1 MSNTIDS
8 RVVEMRFDNKNFES
22 NVAQSM
28 STLDKLKAKLNLSG
42 ASKGLENLDKAV
54 KNTNMSGLA
63 SGIETVNAK
72 FSAMQVIGMTALS
85 RITNAAITAGK
96 NMTSALTI
104 NPVKEGFNEYETQIN
119 AVQTI
124 LANTQKEGTNVKM
137 VNAALDEL
145 NTYAD
150 KTIYNFTEMTRNIG
164 TFTAAGVKLNT
175 SVKSIQGIANL
186 AAMSGSTSQQ
196 ASTAMYQLS
205 QALAAG
211 KVSLMDW
218 NSVVNAGMGG
228 QVFQDA
234 LIRTSENL
242 KTGAKEAIN
251 TYGTFRESL
260 TKSGWLTTEVLT
272 ETLNQFAGAYSK
284 ADLMSHGYS
293 EKQAEDI
300 TKMAKTA
307 MNAATKVKTFTQL
320 IGTLKERLGSGWT
333 ETWRLLIG
341 DFEEAKSLWT
351 GVSDVLGTFIDNMS
365 NARNAV
371 IKSAMGKGLG
381 AMGKELT
388 KAFSGINEAVKTVD
402 KVSSSLT
409 NLGKVSTQVING
421 DFGNGETRFKK
432 LTKAGINYYTVQN
445 AVNKA
450 LGNSKRYT
458 KEQITEQDKLTST
471 KSKTTETTKKEVEAN
486 TKLTDEQKKQIIAY
500 AQMSDAQLKAA
511 GVTKEQQQALTD
523 LKTTSEQMGIP
534 IKELVMNIDQING
547 RWIMIKGFANI
558 GNGLIKVFKSIGDA
572 WKETMKP
579 ITGNDI
585 FNVIVGFQKFTRQ
598 LIMTDQTA
606 YKLKRTFKGVFA
618 MLDMVTT
625 VTGGGLK
632 LAFKV
637 LGMVLKAFD
646 TDLLTV
652 TANIGDAIVAIR
664 DFLFSNNLITN
675 GFKLITSGVKMAV
688 NAIKSF
694 INMIKGI
701 PQVQNFANFFKS
713 LDWNKIG
720 QDVISGLK
728 NGLEGG
734 MSQIPHILTQI
745 GQSMIDAIESVL
757 GIASPSKVMYDIGV
771 WAITGLINGLLS
783 MIKGIV
789 DTISNIGNIISD
801 TFSKIFD
808 KPDFDFSKLET
819 FGKNIMNMF
828 TNMFSGLNFGKI
840 LSLGAMS
847 GVWYLAKRALDV
859 ADSIT
864 APFEGV
870 GSVLESAA
878 EVIEKSNK
886 NIQRI
891 LKNTSK
897 VIKSF
902 SKVLNAKAWQ
912 MKAEAMKNMALSIA
926 ILAGAV
932 YLLAKLDT
940 SSLQKGVAAIGS
952 IAIILGVLAFAMN
965 QLDGLSFSKN
975 ENGFNVKGLKTSLLS
990 IGTAILLIATAV
1002 KIMGKL
1008 KPEEAERGFK
1018 GLVGIIAAIGAVIA
1032 AYGKL
1037 VKGKSAKNID
1047 KAGKMIKRLATSML
1061 IIAVAAKIIG
1071 TLSPEEMTK
1080 GAAFMI
1086 AFGLFVAAMTKV
1098 TTVDEKIADKLG
1110 GMMIRMAIAMGLM
1123 VGVVKLVSGLSTS
1136 DMVKGAAFAGAFV
1149 LFVYG
1154 LKKAALIDNGSS
1166 IAKLSLLLFNVTN
1179 SMLMMVGVVK
1189 LIGLLSESDMLKGVA
1204 FAGAFLLFIKA
1215 LTEIVKMDSG
1225 QQIAKVSGIILSVS
1239 VSMLMMV
1246 GVVKLVSM
1254 LTPGEITKG
1263 IIAIGLF
1270 ALMIKAMV
1278 NIAKTA
1284 GNNTKLAG
1292 TLLGMATAIGIMA
1305 GVCVL
1310 LSMIDIVS
1318 LAKGILA
1325 VGLLSSMVSLMIYS
1339 TKGSDKAVKNIVAIS
1354 AAIAA
1359 MVGAVII
1366 LTMIDDPKKM
1376 ATAVTCLSS
1385 LMVAFGIMS
1394 KLSSNAKTSIKSMA
1408 SVLAVVSLLAAVCA
1422 ALGMLPVDMTLET
1435 ASGLSTLILAIS
1447 GAVAILGTVKKV
1459 SKSAIAGVAGVA
1471 LVVGVLA
1478 LVLGV
1483 LNKYDFNVGIETATA
1498 MSELILALSTS
1509 CAILGSISGLN
1520 GSTATNAGK
1529 LLLVVTGVAALLT
1542 GLAGLV
1548 GLIPGAKKFLD
1559 GGIEVLQKIGYGLG
1573 SFLGNIVGG
1582 FNEGATAGLPE
1593 VGQNLSAFMQAF
1605 GQIDGKSLSGIK
1617 SFSDAMLEISAAN
1630 ILDGISK
1637 FINFGKSPIET
1648 FVDNIKTLA
1657 NGLAD
1662 IATSLNDNG
1671 PIDLSNLE
1679 SIANVGN
1686 TFAKLQST
1694 VEPVGGLLQAIT
1706 GRGDLGDFGN
1716 QISSYCKN
1724 IAKAASSIFDIKPEN
1739 VDNLEA
1745 IASVGKAF
1753 SALQA
1758 TVQPILGLKQAFTG
1772 TKDLGDFG
1780 LQVALY
1786 CDSIKMGISAVKD
1799 IQPEGI
1805 DNLESIAN
1813 VGNAFSNLQKTVQ
1826 PILGLKQAFT
1836 GTKDLGDFGLQ
1847 VSLYCNSLKAAISA
1861 VKGIQPEGIEN
1872 LESLASVGQIFS
1884 QLQSTV
1890 EPAGLLQTLLGEKDL
1905 STFGTQVSWFINQI
1919 QMAISSIPEDF
1930 DVNVD
1935 AIQKIVTVGNMLAEL
1950 QKALPEDTF
1959 FDSKMNLSQFGT
1971 KIVSFGIAMSNF
1983 ASSVA
1988 DIDTGNIS
1996 KVVTIG
2002 KRLSTLMSSLKN
2014 IDISG
2019 LSKFKSIKDIGS
2031 TLNDFA
2037 SSITFDTGDVSSAV
2051 SSANRLKS
2059 FINGLKDLDTSG
2071 ISKFQSAI
2079 SKLGQTDISS
2089 AASSLSKGAGQ
2100 MAKVGSSMT
2109 KSLTSGLKSGSG
2121 AAGSAASSLVKNMS
2135 SKLSGSTS
2143 QFSSA
2148 GTKLIAAFIK
2158 AINAKKGMASAAA
2171 RAVASGAASAMGGS
2185 SGRGYSYG
2193 SMLGQGYVNGVR
2205 AKVASAYAAG
2215 YAVGAAG
2222 ARGIAAGQHSR
2233 SPSRLAYKW
2242 GVYLGEGYVNG
2253 AQTMVKSASKVG
2265 HRMGSAATQSLAD
2278 SSRKLS
2284 KMVDMS
2290 FDSSPT
2296 IRPVIDMTD
2305 IKKQANSISTLF
2317 SDPLMSSTGNIRA
2330 IRTIVDNRQNGNDDI
2345 VSSINKLRKDLGNV
2359 GNTYNSINGITYDN
2373 GSEISE
2379 AVGTLVR
2386 AARIERRR

>member
-1 MSNTIDS
+1 
-8 RVVEMRFDNKNFES
+8 
-22 NVAQSM
+22 
-28 STLDKLKAKLNLSG
+28 
-42 ASKGLENLDKAV
+42 
-54 KNTNMSGLA
+54 
-63 SGIETVNAK
+63 
-72 FSAMQVIGMTALS
+72 
-85 RITNAAITAGK
+85 
-96 NMTSALTI
+96 
-104 NPVKEGFNEYETQIN
+104 
-119 AVQTI
+119 
-124 LANTQKEGTNVKM
+124 
-137 VNAALDEL
+137 
-145 NTYAD
+145 
-150 KTIYNFTEMTRNIG
+150 
-164 TFTAAGVKLNT
+164 
-175 SVKSIQGIANL
+175 
-186 AAMSGSTSQQ
+186 
-196 ASTAMYQLS
+196 
-205 QALAAG
+205 
-211 KVSLMDW
+211 
-218 NSVVNAGMGG
+218 
-228 QVFQDA
+228 
-234 LIRTSENL
+234 
-242 KTGAKEAIN
+242 
-251 TYGTFRESL
+251 
-260 TKSGWLTTEVLT
+260 
-272 ETLNQFAGAYSK
+272 
-284 ADLMSHGYS
+284 
-293 EKQAEDI
+293 
-300 TKMAKTA
+300 
-307 MNAATKVKTFTQL
+307 
-320 IGTLKERLGSGWT
+320 
-333 ETWRLLIG
+333 
-341 DFEEAKSLWT
+341 
-351 GVSDVLGTFIDNMS
+351 
-365 NARNAV
+365 
-371 IKSAMGKGLG
+371 
-381 AMGKELT
+381 
-388 KAFSGINEAVKTVD
+388 
-402 KVSSSLT
+402 
-409 NLGKVSTQVING
+409 
-421 DFGNGETRFKK
+421 
-432 LTKAGINYYTVQN
+432 
-445 AVNKA
+445 
-450 LGNSKRYT
+450 
-458 KEQITEQDKLTST
+458 
-471 KSKTTETTKKEVEAN
+471 
-486 TKLTDEQKKQIIAY
+486 
-500 AQMSDAQLKAA
+500 MSDAQLKAA
-511 GVTKEQQQALTD
+511 GVTKEQKQALAD

-606 YKLKRTFKGVFA
+606 AKLKRTFKGVFA
-618 MLDMVTT
+618 MLDIVMT

-664 DFLFSNNLITN
+664 DFLFSNKLITG
-675 GFKLITSGVKMAV
+675 GFKLIASGVKMAV
-688 NAIKSF
+688 NAIKNF

-701 PQVQNFANFFKS
+701 PQVQNFANFFKN
-713 LDWNKIG
+713 LDWNEIG
-720 QDVISGLK
+720 QNVVDGLK
-728 NGLEGG
+728 NGLKGG
-734 MSQIPHILTQI
+734 ISQIPQILIRI
-745 GQSMIDAIESVL
+745 GQSMIDAICGIL
-757 GIASPSKVMYDIGV
+757 GISSPSKVMYDIGV
-771 WAITGLINGLLS
+771 WAITGLINGVLS
-783 MIKGIV
+783 MVKGIV
-789 DTISNIGNIISD
+789 DAISNIGNIIAD
-801 TFSKIFD
+801 AFSKIFD
-808 KPDFDFSKLET
+808 KPDFDFSKFET
-819 FGKNIMNMF
+819 IGKNFKNMF
-828 TNMFSGLNFGKI
+828 VNMFSGLNFGKI

-926 ILAGAV
+926 ILAVAV
-932 YLLAKLDT
+932 RLLAKLDT
-940 SSLQKGVAAIGS
+940 ASLLKGVAAIVALTS
-952 IAIILGVLAFAMN
+952 ILIVLAFAMN
-965 QLDGLSFSKN
+965 KLDGLSFSKD
-975 ENGFNVKGLKTSLLS
+975 ENGFNIKGLKTSLLS

-1018 GLVGIIAAIGAVIA
+1018 GLVGIIAAISAVIA

-1037 VKGKSAKNID
+1037 VKGKSAKNIG

-1061 IIAVAAKIIG
+1061 IIAIAAKIIG
-1071 TLSPEEMTK
+1071 KLSPEEMTK
-1080 GAAFMI
+1080 GAAFMVG
-1086 AFGLFVAAMTKV
+1086 FGLFVSAMTKV
-1098 TTVDEKIADKLG
+1098 ATVDGKIANKLG

-1123 VGVVKLVSGLSTS
+1123 VGVVKLVSGLSPS
-1136 DMVKGAAFAGAFV
+1136 DMIKGAAFAGAFV

-1154 LKKAALIDNGSS
+1154 LKKAALVDKGTR

-1215 LTEIVKMDSG
+1215 LTGIVKMDSG
-1225 QQIAKVSGIILSVS
+1225 QQIAKVSGIILSIS

-1310 LSMIDIVS
+1310 LSMIDTVS

-1339 TKGSDKAVKNIVAIS
+1339 TKGSAKAVKNIVAIS
-1354 AAIAA
+1354 SAIAA

-1376 ATAVTCLSS
+1376 ATAVACLSS

-1408 SVLAVVSLLAAVCA
+1408 SVLVVVGLLAAVCA
-1422 ALGMLPVDMTLET
+1422 ALGVLPVDITLET
-1435 ASGLSTLILAIS
+1435 AAGLSTLILAIS
-1447 GAVAILGTVKKV
+1447 GAVAILGTVKNV
-1459 SKSAIAGVAGVA
+1459 SKSAIAGVDGVA

-1509 CAILGSISGLN
+1509 CSILGSISGLD

-1582 FNEGATAGLPE
+1582 FSEGATAGLPE
-1593 VGQNLSAFMQAF
+1593 VGHNLSAFMQAF
-1605 GQIDGKSLSGIK
+1605 GQIDEKSLSGIK

-1662 IATSLNDNG
+1662 IAKSLNDNG

-1706 GRGDLGDFGN
+1706 GRGDLGDFG
-1716 QISSYCKN
+1716 
-1724 IAKAASSIFDIKPEN
+1724 
-1739 VDNLEA
+1739 
-1745 IASVGKAF
+1745 
-1753 SALQA
+1753 
-1758 TVQPILGLKQAFTG
+1758 
-1772 TKDLGDFG
+1772 
-1780 LQVALY
+1780 LQVAIY
-1786 CDSIKMGISAVKD
+1786 CGSLKMAISAVKD

-1813 VGNAFSNLQKTVQ
+1813 VGKAFSSLQSTVQ

-1847 VSLYCNSLKAAISA
+1847 VSLYCNILKSAISAFKDIRPEGIENLESIANVGKAFSALQSTVQPILGLKQAFTGTKDLGDFGLQVAVYCGSLKMAISA

-1872 LESLASVGQIFS
+1872 LESIASVGQIFS

-1890 EPAGLLQTLLGEKDL
+1890 EPAGLLQTLLGKKDL

-2037 SSITFDTGDVSSAV
+2037 SSITFDTGAVSSAV

-2135 SKLSGSTS
+2135 SKLSGSAG

-2193 SMLGQGYVNGVR
+2193 GMLGQGYVNGVR

-2278 SSRKLS
+2278 SSQKLA

-2296 IRPVIDMTD
+2296 IRPVVDMTD

>member
-1 MSNTIDS
+1 MSNTVDS

-85 RITNAAITAGK
+85 RITNAAMTAGK
-96 NMTSALTI
+96 NMVSALTI
-104 NPVKEGFNEYETQIN
+104 NPVKDGLNEYETQIN
-119 AVQTI
+119 SVQTI

-186 AAMSGSTSQQ
+186 AAVSGSTSQQ

-284 ADLMSHGYS
+284 ADLMSQGYS

-307 MNAATKVKTFTQL
+307 MDSATKVKTFTQL
-320 IGTLKERLGSGWT
+320 IDTLKERLGSGWT
-333 ETWRLLIG
+333 ETWRLFIG

-388 KAFSGINEAVKTVD
+388 KAFNGINEAAKTVD

-450 LGNSKRYT
+450 LGNSKQYT
-458 KEQITEQDKLTST
+458 KEQIAEQDKLTST
-471 KSKTTETTKKEVEAN
+471 KYKTTETTKKEVEAN

-547 RWIMIKGFANI
+547 RWIMVKGFANI

-606 YKLKRTFKGVFA
+606 DKLKRTFKGVFA
-618 MLDMVTT
+618 MLDMVMT

-664 DFLFSNNLITN
+664 DFLFSNNLITS
-675 GFKLITSGVKMAV
+675 GFKLIASGVKMAV

-713 LDWNKIG
+713 LDWNEIG
-720 QDVISGLK
+720 QNVVDGLK
-728 NGLEGG
+728 NGLKGG
-734 MSQIPHILTQI
+734 ISQIPQILIQI
-745 GQSMIDAIESVL
+745 GQSMIDAICGVL
-757 GIASPSKVMYDIGV
+757 GIASPSKIMYDIGV
-771 WAITGLINGLLS
+771 WVIQGLINGVLS
-783 MIKGIV
+783 MVKGIV
-789 DTISNIGNIISD
+789 DAISNIGNVIAD
-801 TFSKIFD
+801 TFSEIFD
-808 KPDFDFSKLET
+808 KQDFDFSKLEI

-828 TNMFSGLNFGKI
+828 TNMFGGLNFGKI

-864 APFEGV
+864 APFEGI

-940 SSLQKGVAAIGS
+940 SSLQKGVVAIGALAAIL
-952 IAIILGVLAFAMN
+952 AVLAFAMN
-965 QLDGLSFSKN
+965 QLNGLSFSKN

-1032 AYGKL
+1032 AYGTL
-1037 VKGKSAKNID
+1037 VKDKSAKNIGE
-1047 KAGKMIKRLATSML
+1047 AGKMIKRLATSML
-1061 IIAVAAKIIG
+1061 IIAVAAKIIS

-1098 TTVDEKIADKLG
+1098 ATVDGKITDKLG

-1123 VGVVKLVSGLSTS
+1123 VGVVKLVSGLSPS

-1154 LKKAALIDNGSS
+1154 LKKAALIDDGSS
-1166 IAKLSLLLFNVTN
+1166 IAKLSLLLFNISN

-1189 LIGLLSESDMLKGVA
+1189 LVGLLSASDMLKGVA
-1204 FAGAFLLFIKA
+1204 FAGAFLLFVKA
-1215 LTEIVKMDSG
+1215 LTKIVKMDSG
-1225 QQIAKVSGIILSVS
+1225 QQIAKVSGIILSMS

-1278 NIAKTA
+1278 KIAKDA

-1292 TLLGMATAIGIMA
+1292 TLLGMATAIAIMA
-1305 GVCVL
+1305 GICVL
-1310 LSMIDIVS
+1310 ISMIDTAS
-1318 LAKGILA
+1318 LAKGIVA
-1325 VGLLSSMVSLMIYS
+1325 VGLLSAMVSLMIHS
-1339 TKGSDKAVKNIVAIS
+1339 TKGSGNAVKNIVALS

-1366 LTMIDDPKKM
+1366 LTMLDPQKM
-1376 ATAVTCLSS
+1376 TTAVACLSS

-1408 SVLAVVSLLAAVCA
+1408 SVLVVVSLLAAVCA

-1435 ASGLSTLILAIS
+1435 AVGLSTLILAIS
-1447 GAVAILGTVKKV
+1447 SAVAILGTVKKV
-1459 SKSAIAGVAGVA
+1459 NKSAIAGVAGVA
-1471 LVVGVLA
+1471 LVVGALA
-1478 LVLGV
+1478 SILGV
-1483 LNKYDFNVGIETATA
+1483 LNKYNFNVGIETATA

-1582 FNEGATAGLPE
+1582 FSAGATAGLPE
-1593 VGQNLSAFMQAF
+1593 VSQNLSAFMQAF

-1662 IATSLNDNG
+1662 VATSLNDNG
-1671 PIDLSNLE
+1671 PIDLSNLN

-1686 TFAKLQST
+1686 AFAKLQST
-1694 VEPVGGLLQAIT
+1694 IDPVGGLVQAIT
-1706 GRGDLGDFGN
+1706 GKGDLGDFGS

-1724 IAKAASSIFDIKPEN
+1724 IAKAASSVSDIEPEN
-1739 VDNLEA
+1739 VDNLEV

-1753 SALQA
+1753 SALQS
-1758 TVQPILGLKQAFTG
+1758 TIQPILGLKQAFTG

-1780 LQVALY
+1780 LQ
-1786 CDSIKMGISAVKD
+1786 
-1799 IQPEGI
+1799 
-1805 DNLESIAN
+1805 IA
-1813 VGNAFSNLQKTVQ
+1813 
-1826 PILGLKQAFT
+1826 
-1836 GTKDLGDFGLQ
+1836 
-1847 VSLYCNSLKAAISA
+1847 LYCNSLKMGISA

-1872 LESLASVGQIFS
+1872 LESLASIGQIFS

-1930 DVNVD
+1930 DVNIDTV
-1935 AIQKIVTVGNMLAEL
+1935 QKIVTVGNMLAEL
-1950 QKALPEDTF
+1950 QKALPEDKF
-1959 FDSKMNLSQFGT
+1959 FDGKMNLSQFGT
-1971 KIVSFGIAMSNF
+1971 KIVSFGTAMSNF

-1988 DIDTGNIS
+1988 DIDAGNIS

-2002 KRLSTLMSSLKN
+2002 KRLSTLMNSLKN

-2031 TLNDFA
+2031 ALNDFA
-2037 SSITFDTGDVSSAV
+2037 SSITFDTGAISSAV
-2051 SSANRLKS
+2051 SSANKLKS

-2100 MAKVGSSMT
+2100 MANVGSSMT

-2121 AAGSAASSLVKNMS
+2121 AASSAASSLVKNMS
-2135 SKLSGSTS
+2135 SKLSGSTG

-2148 GTKLIAAFIK
+2148 GTKLISAFIK

-2171 RAVASGAASAMGGS
+2171 RAVASGAASAMSGS

-2205 AKVASAYAAG
+2205 AKVSSAYAAG

-2242 GVYLGEGYVNG
+2242 GAYLGEGYVNG
-2253 AQTMVKSASKVG
+2253 AQTMVKSAGRVG
-2265 HRMGSAATQSLAD
+2265 YKMGETATQSLAD
-2278 SSRKLS
+2278 SSQKLA

-2296 IRPVIDMTD
+2296 IRPVVDMTD
-2305 IKKQANSISTLF
+2305 IKKQSSSISALF
-2317 SDPLMSSTGNIRA
+2317 SDPLMSPTGNIRA
-2330 IRTIVDNRQNGNDDI
+2330 IRTVVDNRQNGNDDI

>member
-1 MSNTIDS
+1 MSNTVDS
-8 RVVEMRFDNKNFES
+8 RIVEMRFDNKNFES

-42 ASKGLENLDKAV
+42 ASKGLENLDKAA
-54 KNTNMSGLA
+54 KSTNMSGLA

-85 RITNAAITAGK
+85 RITNAAMTAGK
-96 NMTSALTI
+96 NMTSALSV
-104 NPVKEGFNEYETQIN
+104 NPVKDGLNEYETQLN

-150 KTIYNFTEMTRNIG
+150 KTIYNFTEMTKNIG
-164 TFTAAGVKLNT
+164 TFTAAGVKLDT
-175 SVKSIQGIANL
+175 SVKAIQGIANL

-211 KVSLMDW
+211 KVNLMDW

-234 LIRTSENL
+234 LIRTSELL
-242 KTGAKEAIN
+242 KTGAKDAIA
-251 TYGTFRESL
+251 TSGTFRESL
-260 TKSGWLTTEVLT
+260 TKSGWLTTDVLT
-272 ETLNQFAGAYSK
+272 ETLKQFSNCYSK
-284 ADLMSHGYS
+284 VDLMAQGFT

-300 TKMAKTA
+300 VKMGKTA
-307 MNAATKVKTFTQL
+307 EDSATKVKTFTQL
-320 IGTLKERLGSGWT
+320 MDSLKESLGSGWT
-333 ETWRLLIG
+333 TTWRIIFG
-341 DFEEAKSLWT
+341 DFEEARKMWT
-351 GVSDVLGTFIDNMS
+351 GVFNYLDPIIQKMSD
-365 NARNAV
+365 ARNMFLM
-371 IKSAMGKGLG
+371 SAMGKGLG
-381 AMGKELT
+381 KMSKELT
-388 KAFSGINEAVKTVD
+388 KAFSGINTAVKSVD
-402 KVSSSLT
+402 KVSTSLT

-421 DFGNGETRFKK
+421 DFGNGEERFKK
-432 LTKAGINYYTVQN
+432 LTKAGMNYYTVQN

-458 KEQITEQDKLTST
+458 KEQIAEQDKLVGT
-471 KSKTTETTKKEVEAN
+471 KTKTVDSTKKETEAN
-486 TKLTDEQKKQIIAY
+486 TKLTNEQKKQIIAY

-511 GVTKEQQQALTD
+511 GVTKEQQQAIND
-523 LKTTSEQMGIP
+523 LKETSEQMGIP
-534 IKELVMNIDQING
+534 LKEMVMNMDQING
-547 RWIMIKGFANI
+547 RWILLKGFSNI
-558 GNGLIKVFKSIGDA
+558 THGIAKAVSTIGSA

-579 ITGNDI
+579 ITANDL

-606 YKLKRTFKGVFA
+606 DKLKRTFKGVFA
-618 MLDMVTT
+618 MLDIVMTI
-625 VTGGGLK
+625 TGGGLK
-632 LAFKV
+632 LAFKI
-637 LGMVLKAFD
+637 LSMVLKAFD

-664 DFLFSNNLITN
+664 DFLFSNNLITS
-675 GFKLITSGVKMAV
+675 GFKLIASGVKMAV

-701 PQVQNFANFFKS
+701 PQVQNFANFFKT

-720 QDVISGLK
+720 QDVVDGLK
-728 NGLEGG
+728 NGLKGG
-734 MSQIPHILTQI
+734 ISQIPQILIQI
-745 GQSMIDAIESVL
+745 GQSMIDAICGVL

-771 WAITGLINGLLS
+771 WAIQGLINGVLS

-789 DTISNIGNIISD
+789 DAISNIGNIIAD
-801 TFSKIFD
+801 AFSKIFD

-819 FGKNIMNMF
+819 FGKNIMDIF
-828 TNMFSGLNFGKI
+828 INMFSGLNFGKL
-840 LSLGAMS
+840 LSLGAMG

-932 YLLAKLDT
+932 YLLAQLDAT
-940 SSLQKGVAAIGS
+940 ALWKGVGAIAALS
-952 IAIILGVLAFAMN
+952 AILVALAFAMN
-965 QLDGLSFSKN
+965 KLDGLSFSKDS
-975 ENGFNVKGLKTSLLS
+975 NGFSVKGLKTSLLS
-990 IGTAILLIATAV
+990 IGAAILLIATAV
-1002 KIMGKL
+1002 KMMGKL
-1008 KPEEAERGFK
+1008 KPEEAEQGFK
-1018 GLVGIIAAIGAVIA
+1018 GLAGIIVAIGGVLAV
-1032 AYGKL
+1032 YGKL
-1037 VKGKSAKNID
+1037 VKGKSAKNAD
-1047 KAGKMIKRLATSML
+1047 KAGKMIKRLATSLL

-1080 GAAFMI
+1080 GAAFMV
-1086 AFGLFVAAMTKV
+1086 AFGLFVSAMTKV
-1098 TTVDEKIADKLG
+1098 ATVDGKIADKLG

-1123 VGVVKLVSGLSTS
+1123 VGVVKLVSGLSPE
-1136 DMVKGAAFAGAFV
+1136 DMLKGAAFAGAFV

-1154 LKKAALIDNGSS
+1154 LRKAASIDNGSS

-1189 LIGLLSESDMLKGVA
+1189 LIGLLSEADMLKGVA
-1204 FAGAFLLFIKA
+1204 FAAAFLLFIKA
-1215 LTEIVKMDSG
+1215 LTKIVKMDSG
-1225 QQIAKVSGIILSVS
+1225 EQIAKVSGIILSVS

-1246 GVVKLVSM
+1246 AVVKLVSM

-1263 IIAIGLF
+1263 IVAIGLF

-1278 NIAKTA
+1278 KMVKDT
-1284 GNNTKLAG
+1284 GNNAKLAG
-1292 TLLGMATAIGIMA
+1292 TLLGMATAIAIMA

-1310 LSMIDIVS
+1310 LSMIDTAS
-1318 LAKGILA
+1318 LAKGIVA
-1325 VGLLSSMVSLMIYS
+1325 VGLLSAMVSLMIHS
-1339 TKGSDKAVKNIVAIS
+1339 TKGSGNAVKNIVALS
-1354 AAIAA
+1354 AAIAT

-1366 LTMIDDPKKM
+1366 LTMLDPQKM
-1376 ATAVTCLSS
+1376 ATAVACLSS

-1408 SVLAVVSLLAAVCA
+1408 SVLVVVSLLAAVCA

-1435 ASGLSTLILAIS
+1435 AVGLSTLILAIS
-1447 GAVAILGTVKKV
+1447 SAVAILGTVKKV
-1459 SKSAIAGVAGVA
+1459 NKSAIAGVAGVA
-1471 LVVGVLA
+1471 VVVGALA
-1478 LVLGV
+1478 AVLGV
-1483 LNKYDFNVGIETATA
+1483 LNKYDFNVSIETATA

-1509 CAILGSISGLN
+1509 CAILGSVSGIN
-1520 GSTATNAGK
+1520 GSAAANAGK

-1548 GLIPGAKKFLD
+1548 NLIPGAQKFLD

-1582 FNEGATAGLPE
+1582 FSSGVTAGLPE
-1593 VGQNLSAFMQAF
+1593 IGQNLSAFMQAF

-1617 SFSDAMLEISAAN
+1617 TFADAMLEISVSN
-1630 ILDGISK
+1630 VLDGISK
-1637 FINFGKSPIET
+1637 FVNFGKSPIET

-1657 NGLAD
+1657 NGLVDVAE
-1662 IATSLNDNG
+1662 SLNENG

-1706 GRGDLGDFGN
+1706 GRGDLGNFGD
-1716 QISSYCKN
+1716 QISVYCKN
-1724 IAKAASSIFDIKPEN
+1724 IARASSSISDIKPEN
-1739 VDNLEA
+1739 VDNLEV

-1753 SALQA
+1753 SA
-1758 TVQPILGLKQAFTG
+1758 
-1772 TKDLGDFG
+1772 
-1780 LQVALY
+1780 
-1786 CDSIKMGISAVKD
+1786 
-1799 IQPEGI
+1799 
-1805 DNLESIAN
+1805 
-1813 VGNAFSNLQKTVQ
+1813 LQKTVQ

-1847 VSLYCNSLKAAISA
+1847 VAIYCNSLKMGISA
-1861 VKGIQPEGIEN
+1861 VKNINPEGIEN
-1872 LESLASVGQIFS
+1872 LENIAQVGQVFS

-1890 EPAGLLQTLLGEKDL
+1890 EPAGLLQALLGKKDL
-1905 STFGTQVSWFINQI
+1905 STFGTQVCWFINQI

-1930 DVNVD
+1930 DVNID
-1935 AIQKIVTVGNMLAEL
+1935 AVQKIVTVGNMLAEL
-1950 QKALPEDTF
+1950 QKALPEDKF
-1959 FDSKMNLSQFGT
+1959 FDGKMNLSQFGT
-1971 KIVSFGIAMSNF
+1971 KIVSFGTAMSNF

-1988 DIDTGNIS
+1988 DIDVGNIS

-2002 KRLSTLMSSLKN
+2002 NRLSTLMNNLKN
-2014 IDISG
+2014 IDTSG

-2031 TLNDFA
+2031 ALNDFA
-2037 SSITFDTGDVSSAV
+2037 SNITFDTGAVSSAV
-2051 SSANRLKS
+2051 SSANKLKS

-2071 ISKFQSAI
+2071 ISKFQSAV
-2079 SKLGQTDISS
+2079 SKLGKTDISS
-2089 AASSLSKGAGQ
+2089 AAASLSKGASK

-2121 AAGSAASSLVKNMS
+2121 AASSAASSLVKNMS
-2135 SKLSGSTS
+2135 SKLSGSSS

-2158 AINAKKGMASAAA
+2158 AINAKKGMAAAAA

-2205 AKVASAYAAG
+2205 AKVAAAYAAG

-2222 ARGIAAGQHSR
+2222 ARGIAAGQHSK

-2253 AQTMVKSASKVG
+2253 AQTMVKSAGKVG
-2265 HRMGSAATQSLAD
+2265 YKMGETATQSLAA
-2278 SSRKLS
+2278 SSQKLA

-2296 IRPVIDMTD
+2296 IRPVVDMTD
-2305 IKKQANSISTLF
+2305 VKKQANSISTLF

>member
-104 NPVKEGFNEYETQIN
+104 NPVKEGLNEYETQIN

-284 ADLMSHGYS
+284 ADLMAQGYT

-307 MNAATKVKTFTQL
+307 MDSATKVKTFTQL
-320 IGTLKERLGSGWT
+320 IDTLKEALGSGWAQ
-333 ETWRLLIG
+333 TWRLLIG
-341 DFEEAKSLWT
+341 DFEEAKTLWT
-351 GVSDVLGTFIDNMS
+351 GVSDILGTFINNMS

-381 AMGKELT
+381 AIGKELT
-388 KAFSGINEAVKTVD
+388 KAFNGINEAAKTVD

-458 KEQITEQDKLTST
+458 KEQIAEQDKLTST
-471 KSKTTETTKKEVEAN
+471 KSKNTETTKKEIEAN

-500 AQMSDAQLKAA
+500 AQMSDEQLKAA
-511 GVTKEQQQALTD
+511 GVTKEQQQALAD

-606 YKLKRTFKGVFA
+606 DKLKRTFKGVFA
-618 MLDMVTT
+618 MLDMVMT

-664 DFLFSNNLITN
+664 DFLFSNKLITG
-675 GFKLITSGVKMAV
+675 GFKLIASGVKMAV
-688 NAIKSF
+688 NAIKNF

-701 PQVQNFANFFKS
+701 PQVQNFANFFKN
-713 LDWNKIG
+713 LDWNEIG
-720 QDVISGLK
+720 QNVVDGLK
-728 NGLEGG
+728 NGLKGG
-734 MSQIPHILTQI
+734 ISQIPQILIQI
-745 GQSMIDAIESVL
+745 GQSMINAICGVL

-771 WAITGLINGLLS
+771 WTIKGLINGVLS
-783 MIKGIV
+783 MVKGIV
-789 DTISNIGNIISD
+789 DAISNISNIIAD

-840 LSLGAMS
+840 LSLGAMG

-870 GSVLESAA
+870 GSVLENAA

-940 SSLQKGVAAIGS
+940 TSLWKGVAAIGALA
-952 IAIILGVLAFAMN
+952 AILVALAFAMN
-965 QLDGLSFSKN
+965 KLDGLSFAKD
-975 ENGFNVKGLKTSLLS
+975 ENGFAIKGLKTSLLS
-990 IGTAILLIATAV
+990 IGAAILLIATAV

-1008 KPEEAERGFK
+1008 KPDEAERGFK

-1032 AYGKL
+1032 AYGTL
-1037 VKGKSAKNID
+1037 VKGKSAKNIGE
-1047 KAGKMIKRLATSML
+1047 AGKMIKRLATSML
-1061 IIAVAAKIIG
+1061 IIAIAAKIIG
-1071 TLSPEEMTK
+1071 KLSPEEMTK
-1080 GAAFMI
+1080 GAAFMV

-1098 TTVDEKIADKLG
+1098 ATVDGKIADKLG

-1123 VGVVKLVSGLSTS
+1123 VGVVKLVSGLSP
-1136 DMVKGAAFAGAFV
+1136 DNMIKGAAFAGAFV

-1154 LKKAALIDNGSS
+1154 LRKAASIDNGTS
-1166 IAKLSLLLFNVTN
+1166 IAKLSILLFNVTN
-1179 SMLMMVGVVK
+1179 SMMMMVGVVK

-1215 LTEIVKMDSG
+1215 LTGIVKMDSG

-1284 GNNTKLAG
+1284 GNNIKLAG

-1310 LSMIDIVS
+1310 LSMIDIAS

-1325 VGLLSSMVSLMIYS
+1325 VGLLSAMVSLMIYS
-1339 TKGSDKAVKNIVAIS
+1339 TKGSAKAVKNIVAIS

-1359 MVGAVII
+1359 MVGAVVI
-1366 LTMIDDPKKM
+1366 LTMLDPQKM
-1376 ATAVTCLSS
+1376 ATAVACLSS
-1385 LMVAFGIMS
+1385 LMFAFGIMS

-1408 SVLAVVSLLAAVCA
+1408 SVLVVVSLLAAVCA
-1422 ALGMLPVDMTLET
+1422 ALGILPVDMTLET
-1435 ASGLSTLILAIS
+1435 AAGLSTLILAIS
-1447 GAVAILGTVKKV
+1447 GAVAILGTVNKV
-1459 SKSAIAGVAGVA
+1459 NKSAIAGVAGVA

-1509 CAILGSISGLN
+1509 CSILGSIPGLN

-1582 FNEGATAGLPE
+1582 FSAGATAGLPE

-1617 SFSDAMLEISAAN
+1617 TFADAMLEISVSN

-1637 FINFGKSPIET
+1637 FVNFGKSPIET

-1657 NGLAD
+1657 KGLVDVAE
-1662 IATSLNDNG
+1662 SLNDNG

-1706 GRGDLGDFGN
+1706 GRGDLGDFGL
-1716 QISSYCKN
+1716 QVAVYCGSLKMAISAVKG
-1724 IAKAASSIFDIKPEN
+1724 IQPESI
-1739 VDNLEA
+1739 DNLES
-1745 IASVGKAF
+1745 IANVGKAF
-1753 SALQA
+1753 SALQS
-1758 TVQPILGLKQAFTG
+1758 TIQPILGLKQAFTG

-1786 CDSIKMGISAVKD
+1786 C
-1799 IQPEGI
+1799 
-1805 DNLESIAN
+1805 
-1813 VGNAFSNLQKTVQ
+1813 
-1826 PILGLKQAFT
+1826 
-1836 GTKDLGDFGLQ
+1836 
-1847 VSLYCNSLKAAISA
+1847 NSLKMGISA

-1890 EPAGLLQTLLGEKDL
+1890 EPAGLLQTLLGKKDL

-1935 AIQKIVTVGNMLAEL
+1935 AIQKIVTVGNMLSEL

-2037 SSITFDTGDVSSAV
+2037 SSITFDTGAVSSAV

-2121 AAGSAASSLVKNMS
+2121 AASSAASSLVKNMS
-2135 SKLSGSTS
+2135 SKLSGSAG

-2171 RAVASGAASAMGGS
+2171 RAVASGAASAMNGS
-2185 SGRGYSYG
+2185 SSRGYIYG
-2193 SMLGQGYVNGVR
+2193 GMLAQGYVNGVR
-2205 AKVASAYAAG
+2205 AKVSAAYAAG

-2222 ARGIAAGQHSR
+2222 ARGIAAGQQSR

>member
-1 MSNTIDS
+1 MSNTVDS

-85 RITNAAITAGK
+85 RITNAAMTAGK
-96 NMTSALTI
+96 NMVSALTI
-104 NPVKEGFNEYETQIN
+104 NPVKDGLNEYETQIN

-186 AAMSGSTSQQ
+186 AAVSGSTSQQ

-284 ADLMSHGYS
+284 ADLMAQGYS

-307 MNAATKVKTFTQL
+307 TEAATKVKTFTQL
-320 IGTLKERLGSGWT
+320 IDTLKERLGSGWT

-388 KAFSGINEAVKTVD
+388 KAFNGINEAAKTVD

-458 KEQITEQDKLTST
+458 KEQIAEQDKLTST

-511 GVTKEQQQALTD
+511 GVTKEQQQALAD

-606 YKLKRTFKGVFA
+606 DKLKRTFKGVFA
-618 MLDMVTT
+618 MLDMVMT

-637 LGMVLKAFD
+637 LSMVLKAFD

-664 DFLFSNNLITN
+664 DFLFSNNLITS
-675 GFKLITSGVKMAV
+675 GFKLIASGVKMAV

-713 LDWNKIG
+713 LDWNEIG
-720 QDVISGLK
+720 QNVVDGLK
-728 NGLEGG
+728 NGLKGG
-734 MSQIPHILTQI
+734 ISQIPQILIQI
-745 GQSMIDAIESVL
+745 GQSMIDAICGVL

-771 WAITGLINGLLS
+771 WAIQGLINGVSS
-783 MIKGIV
+783 MVKGIV
-789 DTISNIGNIISD
+789 DAISNIGNIIAN

-840 LSLGAMS
+840 LSLGAMG

-932 YLLAKLDT
+932 YVLAQLDT
-940 SSLQKGVAAIGS
+940 DKLIKGVVAIGALAAILV
-952 IAIILGVLAFAMN
+952 ALAYAMN
-965 QLDGLSFSKN
+965 KLDGLSFSKDDT
-975 ENGFNVKGLKTSLLS
+975 GFSIKGLKTSLLS
-990 IGTAILLIATAV
+990 IGAAILLIATAV

-1008 KPEEAERGFK
+1008 KPEEAEQGFK
-1018 GLVGIIAAIGAVIA
+1018 GLTGIIIAIGGVLAV
-1032 AYGKL
+1032 YGKL
-1037 VKGKSAKNID
+1037 VKGKSAKNAD
-1047 KAGKMIKRLATSML
+1047 KAGKMIKRLATSLL

-1080 GAAFMI
+1080 GAAFMV

-1098 TTVDEKIADKLG
+1098 ATVDGKIADKLG

-1123 VGVVKLVSGLSTS
+1123 VGVVKLVSGLSPD
-1136 DMVKGAAFAGAFV
+1136 DMIKGAAFAGAFV

-1154 LKKAALIDNGSS
+1154 LRKAASIDNGTS

-1179 SMLMMVGVVK
+1179 SMMMMVGVVK

-1204 FAGAFLLFIKA
+1204 FATAFLLFIKA
-1215 LTEIVKMDSG
+1215 LTKIVKMDSG

-1278 NIAKTA
+1278 KIAKDA

-1292 TLLGMATAIGIMA
+1292 TLLSMATAIAIMA

-1310 LSMIDIVS
+1310 LSMIDTAS
-1318 LAKGILA
+1318 LAKGIVA
-1325 VGLLSSMVSLMIYS
+1325 VGLLSAMVSLMIHS
-1339 TKGSDKAVKNIVAIS
+1339 TKGSGNAVKNIVALS

-1359 MVGAVII
+1359 MVGAVVI
-1366 LTMIDDPKKM
+1366 LTMLDPQKM
-1376 ATAVTCLSS
+1376 ATAVACLSS

-1408 SVLAVVSLLAAVCA
+1408 SVLVVVSLLAAVCA
-1422 ALGMLPVDMTLET
+1422 ALGMLQVDMTLET
-1435 ASGLSTLILAIS
+1435 AVGLSTLILAIS
-1447 GAVAILGTVKKV
+1447 SAVAILGTVKKV
-1459 SKSAIAGVAGVA
+1459 NKSAIAGVAGVA
-1471 LVVGVLA
+1471 LVVGALA
-1478 LVLGV
+1478 SVLGI

-1548 GLIPGAKKFLD
+1548 NLIPGAQKFLD

-1582 FNEGATAGLPE
+1582 FSSGVTAGLPE
-1593 VGQNLSAFMQAF
+1593 IGQNLSAFMQAF

-1617 SFSDAMLEISAAN
+1617 TFADAMLEISVSN

-1637 FINFGKSPIET
+1637 FVNFGKSPIET

-1657 NGLAD
+1657 KGLVDVAE
-1662 IATSLNDNG
+1662 SLNENG

-1706 GRGDLGDFGN
+1706 GRGDLGDFGT
-1716 QISSYCKN
+1716 QISSYCRN
-1724 IAKAASSIFDIKPEN
+1724 IAIASSAVADIKPEN
-1739 VDNLEA
+1739 VDNLEV

-1753 SALQA
+1753 SALQK
-1758 TVQPILGLKQAFTG
+1758 TIEPILGLKQAFTG

-1786 CDSIKMGISAVKD
+1786 CNSLKMGISA
-1799 IQPEGI
+1799 I
-1805 DNLESIAN
+1805 
-1813 VGNAFSNLQKTVQ
+1813 
-1826 PILGLKQAFT
+1826 
-1836 GTKDLGDFGLQ
+1836 
-1847 VSLYCNSLKAAISA
+1847 
-1861 VKGIQPEGIEN
+1861 KGIQPEGIEN

-1930 DVNVD
+1930 DVNID
-1935 AIQKIVTVGNMLAEL
+1935 AVQKIVTVGNMLAEL
-1950 QKALPEDTF
+1950 QKALPEDKF
-1959 FDSKMNLSQFGT
+1959 FDGKMNLSQFGT
-1971 KIVSFGIAMSNF
+1971 KIVSFGTAMSNF

-1988 DIDTGNIS
+1988 DIDVSNIG

-2002 KRLSTLMSSLKN
+2002 NRLSTLMNSLKN
-2014 IDISG
+2014 IDTSG

-2031 TLNDFA
+2031 ALNDFA
-2037 SSITFDTGDVSSAV
+2037 SNITFDTGAVSSAV
-2051 SSANRLKS
+2051 SSANKLKS
-2059 FINGLKDLDTSG
+2059 FINGLKNLDTSG
-2071 ISKFQSAI
+2071 ISKFQSAV

-2089 AASSLSKGAGQ
+2089 AAASLSKGASK

-2121 AAGSAASSLVKNMS
+2121 AASSAASSLAKSMS
-2135 SKLSGSTS
+2135 SKLSGSAG

-2158 AINAKKGMASAAA
+2158 AINAKKGMAAAAA

-2205 AKVASAYAAG
+2205 AKVAAAYAAG

-2253 AQTMVKSASKVG
+2253 AQTMVKSAGRVG
-2265 HRMGSAATQSLAD
+2265 YKMGETATQSLAD
-2278 SSRKLS
+2278 SSQKLA

-2296 IRPVIDMTD
+2296 IRPVVDMTD
-2305 IKKQANSISTLF
+2305 IKKQASSISALF
-2317 SDPLMSSTGNIRA
+2317 NDPLMSPTGNIRA

-2386 AARIERRR
+2386 AARMERRR

>member
-1 MSNTIDS
+1 MSNTVDS

-85 RITNAAITAGK
+85 RITNVAMTAGK
-96 NMTSALTI
+96 NIVSALTI
-104 NPVKEGFNEYETQIN
+104 NPVKDGLNEYETQIN
-119 AVQTI
+119 SVQTI

-186 AAMSGSTSQQ
+186 AAVSGSTSQQ

-284 ADLMSHGYS
+284 ADLMSQGYS

-307 MNAATKVKTFTQL
+307 MDSATKVKTFTQL
-320 IGTLKERLGSGWT
+320 IDTLKERLGSGWT

-371 IKSAMGKGLG
+371 IKSTMGKGLG

-388 KAFSGINEAVKTVD
+388 KAFNGINEAAKTVD

-450 LGNSKRYT
+450 LGNSKQYT
-458 KEQITEQDKLTST
+458 KEQIAEQDKLTST

-511 GVTKEQQQALTD
+511 GVTKEQQQALAD

-606 YKLKRTFKGVFA
+606 DKLKRTFKGVFA
-618 MLDMVTT
+618 MLDVVMT

-664 DFLFSNNLITN
+664 DFLFSNNLITS
-675 GFKLITSGVKMAV
+675 GFKLIASGVKMAV

-701 PQVQNFANFFKS
+701 PQIQNFANFFKS
-713 LDWNKIG
+713 LDWNEIG
-720 QDVISGLK
+720 QNVVDGLK
-728 NGLEGG
+728 NGLKGG
-734 MSQIPHILTQI
+734 ISQIPQILIQI
-745 GQSMIDAIESVL
+745 GQSMIDAICGIL

-771 WAITGLINGLLS
+771 WAIQGLINGVLS
-783 MIKGIV
+783 MVKGIV
-789 DTISNIGNIISD
+789 DAISNIGNIIAD

-840 LSLGAMS
+840 LSLGAMG
-847 GVWYLAKRALDV
+847 GVWYLSKRALDV

-912 MKAEAMKNMALSIA
+912 MKAEAMKNIALSIA

-940 SSLQKGVAAIGS
+940 SSLQKGVVAIGALAAIL
-952 IAIILGVLAFAMN
+952 AVLAFAMN

-990 IGTAILLIATAV
+990 IGTAILLIATSV

-1008 KPEEAERGFK
+1008 KPEEVERGFK

-1032 AYGKL
+1032 AYGTL
-1037 VKGKSAKNID
+1037 VKGKSAKNIGE
-1047 KAGKMIKRLATSML
+1047 AGKMIKRLATSML
-1061 IIAVAAKIIG
+1061 IIAIAAKIIG
-1071 TLSPEEMTK
+1071 KLSPAEMTK
-1080 GAAFMI
+1080 GAAFMV

-1098 TTVDEKIADKLG
+1098 ATVDGKIADKLG

-1123 VGVVKLVSGLSTS
+1123 VGVVKLVSGLSPS

-1154 LKKAALIDNGSS
+1154 LKKAASIDNGTS

-1179 SMLMMVGVVK
+1179 SMMMMVGVVK

-1204 FAGAFLLFIKA
+1204 FATAFLLFIKA
-1215 LTEIVKMDSG
+1215 LIGIVKMDSG
-1225 QQIAKVSGIILSVS
+1225 QQIAKVSGIILSMS

-1263 IIAIGLF
+1263 IMAIGLF

-1278 NIAKTA
+1278 NIAKNA

-1310 LSMIDIVS
+1310 LSMIDTTS

-1325 VGLLSSMVSLMIYS
+1325 VGLLSTMISLMIYS
-1339 TKGSDKAVKNIVAIS
+1339 TKGSSNAVKNIVALS

-1366 LTMIDDPKKM
+1366 LAMLDPQKM
-1376 ATAVTCLSS
+1376 TTAVACLSS

-1408 SVLAVVSLLAAVCA
+1408 SVLVVVSLLAAVCA
-1422 ALGMLPVDMTLET
+1422 ALGMLPIDMTLET
-1435 ASGLSTLILAIS
+1435 AAGLSILILAIS

-1459 SKSAIAGVAGVA
+1459 NKSAIAGVAGVA
-1471 LVVGVLA
+1471 LVVGALA
-1478 LVLGV
+1478 SVLGV

-1548 GLIPGAKKFLD
+1548 DLIPGAKKFLD

-1582 FNEGATAGLPE
+1582 FSAGATADLPE

-1662 IATSLNDNG
+1662 VATSLNDNG
-1671 PIDLSNLE
+1671 PIDLSNLN

-1686 TFAKLQST
+1686 AFAKLQST
-1694 VEPVGGLLQAIT
+1694 VEPVGGLLQVIT

-1724 IAKAASSIFDIKPEN
+1724 IAKAASSISDIEPEN
-1739 VDNLEA
+1739 VDNLEV

-1753 SALQA
+1753 SALQS

-1786 CDSIKMGISAVKD
+1786 C
-1799 IQPEGI
+1799 
-1805 DNLESIAN
+1805 
-1813 VGNAFSNLQKTVQ
+1813 
-1826 PILGLKQAFT
+1826 
-1836 GTKDLGDFGLQ
+1836 
-1847 VSLYCNSLKAAISA
+1847 NSLKMGISA

-1930 DVNVD
+1930 DVNIDTV
-1935 AIQKIVTVGNMLAEL
+1935 QKIVTVGNMLAEL

-1971 KIVSFGIAMSNF
+1971 KIVSFGIAMSDF
-1983 ASSVA
+1983 SASVA
-1988 DIDTGNIS
+1988 DIDAGNIS

-2002 KRLSTLMSSLKN
+2002 KRLSTLMDSLKN

-2031 TLNDFA
+2031 ALNDFA
-2037 SSITFDTGDVSSAV
+2037 SSITFDTGAISSAV
-2051 SSANRLKS
+2051 SSANKLKS

-2135 SKLSGSTS
+2135 SKLSGSAG

-2205 AKVASAYAAG
+2205 AKVVSAYAAG

-2222 ARGIAAGQHSR
+2222 ARGIAAGQNSN

-2253 AQTMVKSASKVG
+2253 AQTMVKSAGRVG
-2265 HRMGSAATQSLAD
+2265 YKMGETATQSLAD
-2278 SSRKLS
+2278 SSQKLA

-2296 IRPVIDMTD
+2296 IRPVVDMTD
-2305 IKKQANSISTLF
+2305 IKKQSSSISALF

-2330 IRTIVDNRQNGNDDI
+2330 IRTVVDNRQNGNDDI

>member
-284 ADLMSHGYS
+284 ADLMSQGYS

-307 MNAATKVKTFTQL
+307 MDAATKVKTFTQL

-351 GVSDVLGTFIDNMS
+351 SVSDVLGTFIDNMS

-1780 LQVALY
+1780 LQV
-1786 CDSIKMGISAVKD
+1786 
-1799 IQPEGI
+1799 
-1805 DNLESIAN
+1805 
-1813 VGNAFSNLQKTVQ
+1813 
-1826 PILGLKQAFT
+1826 
-1836 GTKDLGDFGLQ
+1836 
-1847 VSLYCNSLKAAISA
+1847 SLYCNSLKAAISA

>member
-1 MSNTIDS
+1 MSNTVDS
-8 RVVEMRFDNKNFES
+8 RIVEMRFDNKNFES

-42 ASKGLENLDKAV
+42 ASKGLENLDKAA
-54 KNTNMSGLA
+54 KSTNMSGLA

-85 RITNAAITAGK
+85 RITNAAMTAGK
-96 NMTSALTI
+96 NMTSALSV
-104 NPVKEGFNEYETQIN
+104 NPVKDGLNEYETQLN

-150 KTIYNFTEMTRNIG
+150 KTIYNFTEMTKNIG
-164 TFTAAGVKLNT
+164 TFTAAGVKLDT
-175 SVKSIQGIANL
+175 SVKAIQGIANL

-211 KVSLMDW
+211 KVNLMDW

-234 LIRTSENL
+234 LIRTSELL
-242 KTGAKEAIN
+242 KTGAKDAIA
-251 TYGTFRESL
+251 TSGTFRESL
-260 TKSGWLTTEVLT
+260 TKSGWLTTDVLT
-272 ETLNQFAGAYSK
+272 ETLKQFSNCYSK
-284 ADLMSHGYS
+284 VDLMAQGFT

-300 TKMAKTA
+300 VKMGKTA
-307 MNAATKVKTFTQL
+307 EDSATKVKTFTQL
-320 IGTLKERLGSGWT
+320 MDSLKESLGSGWT
-333 ETWRLLIG
+333 TTWRIIFG
-341 DFEEAKSLWT
+341 DFEEARKMWT
-351 GVSDVLGTFIDNMS
+351 GVFNYLDPIIQKMSD
-365 NARNAV
+365 ARNMFLM
-371 IKSAMGKGLG
+371 SAMGKGLG
-381 AMGKELT
+381 KMSKELT
-388 KAFSGINEAVKTVD
+388 KAFSGINTAVKSVD
-402 KVSSSLT
+402 KVSTSLT

-421 DFGNGETRFKK
+421 DFGNGEERFKK
-432 LTKAGINYYTVQN
+432 LTKAGMNYYTVQN

-458 KEQITEQDKLTST
+458 KEQIAEQDKLVGT
-471 KSKTTETTKKEVEAN
+471 KTKTVDSTKKETEAN
-486 TKLTDEQKKQIIAY
+486 TKLTNEQKKQIIAY

-511 GVTKEQQQALTD
+511 GVTKEQQQAIND
-523 LKTTSEQMGIP
+523 LKETSEQMGIP
-534 IKELVMNIDQING
+534 LKEMVMNMDQING
-547 RWIMIKGFANI
+547 RWILLKGFSNI
-558 GNGLIKVFKSIGDA
+558 THGIAKAVSTIGSA

-579 ITGNDI
+579 ITANDL

-606 YKLKRTFKGVFA
+606 DKLKRTFKGVFA
-618 MLDMVTT
+618 MLDIVMTI
-625 VTGGGLK
+625 TGGGLK
-632 LAFKV
+632 LAFKI
-637 LGMVLKAFD
+637 LSMVLKAFD

-664 DFLFSNNLITN
+664 DFLFSNNLITS
-675 GFKLITSGVKMAV
+675 GFKLIASGVKMAV

-701 PQVQNFANFFKS
+701 PQVQNFANFFKT

-720 QDVISGLK
+720 QDVVDGLK
-728 NGLEGG
+728 NGLKGG
-734 MSQIPHILTQI
+734 ISQIPQILIQI
-745 GQSMIDAIESVL
+745 GQSMIDAICGVL

-771 WAITGLINGLLS
+771 WAIQGLINGVLS

-789 DTISNIGNIISD
+789 DAISNIGNIIAD
-801 TFSKIFD
+801 AFSKIFD

-819 FGKNIMNMF
+819 FGKNIMDIF
-828 TNMFSGLNFGKI
+828 INMFSGLNFGKL
-840 LSLGAMS
+840 LSLGAMG

-932 YLLAKLDT
+932 YLLAQLDAT
-940 SSLQKGVAAIGS
+940 ALWKGVGAIAALS
-952 IAIILGVLAFAMN
+952 AILVALAFAMN
-965 QLDGLSFSKN
+965 KLDGLSFSKDS
-975 ENGFNVKGLKTSLLS
+975 NGFSVKGLKTSLLS
-990 IGTAILLIATAV
+990 IGAAILLIATAV
-1002 KIMGKL
+1002 KMMGKL
-1008 KPEEAERGFK
+1008 KPEEAEQGFK
-1018 GLVGIIAAIGAVIA
+1018 GLAGIIVAIGGVLAV
-1032 AYGKL
+1032 YGKL
-1037 VKGKSAKNID
+1037 VKGKSAKNAD
-1047 KAGKMIKRLATSML
+1047 KAGKMIKRLATSLL

-1080 GAAFMI
+1080 GAAFMV
-1086 AFGLFVAAMTKV
+1086 AFGLFVSAMTKV
-1098 TTVDEKIADKLG
+1098 ATVDGKIADKLG

-1123 VGVVKLVSGLSTS
+1123 VGVVKLVSGLSPE
-1136 DMVKGAAFAGAFV
+1136 DMLKGAAFAGAFV

-1154 LKKAALIDNGSS
+1154 LRKAASIDNGSS

-1189 LIGLLSESDMLKGVA
+1189 LIGLLSEADMLKGVA
-1204 FAGAFLLFIKA
+1204 FAAAFLLFIKA
-1215 LTEIVKMDSG
+1215 LTKIVKMDSG
-1225 QQIAKVSGIILSVS
+1225 EQIAKVSGIILSVS

-1246 GVVKLVSM
+1246 AVVKLVSM

-1263 IIAIGLF
+1263 IVAIGLF

-1278 NIAKTA
+1278 KMVKDT
-1284 GNNTKLAG
+1284 GNNAKLAG
-1292 TLLGMATAIGIMA
+1292 TLLGMATAIAIMA

-1310 LSMIDIVS
+1310 LSMIDTAS
-1318 LAKGILA
+1318 LAKGIVA
-1325 VGLLSSMVSLMIYS
+1325 VGLLSAMVSLMIHS
-1339 TKGSDKAVKNIVAIS
+1339 TKGSGNAVKNIVALS
-1354 AAIAA
+1354 AAIAT

-1366 LTMIDDPKKM
+1366 LTMLDPQKM
-1376 ATAVTCLSS
+1376 ATAVACLSS

-1408 SVLAVVSLLAAVCA
+1408 SVLVVVSLLAAVCA

-1435 ASGLSTLILAIS
+1435 AVGLSTLILAIS
-1447 GAVAILGTVKKV
+1447 SAVAILGTVKKV
-1459 SKSAIAGVAGVA
+1459 NKSAIAGVAGVA
-1471 LVVGVLA
+1471 VVVGALA
-1478 LVLGV
+1478 AVLGV
-1483 LNKYDFNVGIETATA
+1483 LNKYDFNVSIETATA

-1509 CAILGSISGLN
+1509 CAILGSVSGIN
-1520 GSTATNAGK
+1520 GSAAANAGK

-1548 GLIPGAKKFLD
+1548 NLIPGAQKFLD

-1582 FNEGATAGLPE
+1582 FSSGVTAGLPE
-1593 VGQNLSAFMQAF
+1593 IGQNLSAFMQAF

-1617 SFSDAMLEISAAN
+1617 TFADAMLEISVSN
-1630 ILDGISK
+1630 VLDGISK
-1637 FINFGKSPIET
+1637 FVNFGKSPIET

-1657 NGLAD
+1657 NGLVDVAE
-1662 IATSLNDNG
+1662 SLNENG

-1706 GRGDLGDFGN
+1706 GRGDLGNFGD
-1716 QISSYCKN
+1716 QISVYCKN
-1724 IAKAASSIFDIKPEN
+1724 IARASSSISDIKPEN
-1739 VDNLEA
+1739 VDNLEV

-1753 SALQA
+1753 SALQK

-1780 LQVALY
+1780 LQVAIY
-1786 CDSIKMGISAVKD
+1786 CSSLKMAISAVKD
-1799 IQPEGI
+1799 IKPEGI
-1805 DNLESIAN
+1805 ENLESIAN
-1813 VGNAFSNLQKTVQ
+1813 VGTAFSNLQKTVQ

-1847 VSLYCNSLKAAISA
+1847 VAIYCNSLKMGISA
-1861 VKGIQPEGIEN
+1861 VKNINPEGIEN
-1872 LESLASVGQIFS
+1872 LENIAQVGQVFS

-1890 EPAGLLQTLLGEKDL
+1890 EPAGLLQALLGKKDL
-1905 STFGTQVSWFINQI
+1905 STFGTQVCWFINQI

-1930 DVNVD
+1930 DVNID
-1935 AIQKIVTVGNMLAEL
+1935 AVQKIVTVGNMLAEL
-1950 QKALPEDTF
+1950 QKALPEDKF
-1959 FDSKMNLSQFGT
+1959 FDGKMNLSQFGT
-1971 KIVSFGIAMSNF
+1971 KIVSFGTAMSNF

-1988 DIDTGNIS
+1988 DIDVGNIS

-2002 KRLSTLMSSLKN
+2002 NRLSTLMNNLKN
-2014 IDISG
+2014 IDTSG

-2031 TLNDFA
+2031 ALNDFA
-2037 SSITFDTGDVSSAV
+2037 SNITFDTGAVSSAV
-2051 SSANRLKS
+2051 SSANKLKS

-2071 ISKFQSAI
+2071 ISKFQSAV
-2079 SKLGQTDISS
+2079 SKLGKTDISS
-2089 AASSLSKGAGQ
+2089 AAASLSKGASK

-2121 AAGSAASSLVKNMS
+2121 AASSAASSLVKNMS
-2135 SKLSGSTS
+2135 SKLSGSSS

-2158 AINAKKGMASAAA
+2158 AINAKKGMAAAAA

-2205 AKVASAYAAG
+2205 AKVAAAYAAG

-2222 ARGIAAGQHSR
+2222 ARGIAAGQHSK

-2253 AQTMVKSASKVG
+2253 AQTMVKSAGKVG
-2265 HRMGSAATQSLAD
+2265 YKMGETATQSLAA
-2278 SSRKLS
+2278 SSQKLA

-2296 IRPVIDMTD
+2296 IRPVVDMTD
-2305 IKKQANSISTLF
+2305 VKKQANSISTLF

>member
-1 MSNTIDS
+1 MSNTVDS

-85 RITNAAITAGK
+85 RITNAAMTAGK
-96 NMTSALTI
+96 NMVSALTI
-104 NPVKEGFNEYETQIN
+104 NPVKDGLNEYETQIN
-119 AVQTI
+119 SVQTI

-186 AAMSGSTSQQ
+186 AAVSGSTSQQ

-284 ADLMSHGYS
+284 ADLMSQGYS

-307 MNAATKVKTFTQL
+307 MDSATKVKTFTQL
-320 IGTLKERLGSGWT
+320 IDTLKERLGSGWT
-333 ETWRLLIG
+333 ETWRLFIG

-388 KAFSGINEAVKTVD
+388 KAFNGINEAAKIVD

-450 LGNSKRYT
+450 LGNSKQYT
-458 KEQITEQDKLTST
+458 KEQIAEQDKLIST

-511 GVTKEQQQALTD
+511 GVTKEQQQALAD

-547 RWIMIKGFANI
+547 RWIMVKGFANI

-606 YKLKRTFKGVFA
+606 DKLKRTFKGVFA
-618 MLDMVTT
+618 MLDMVMT

-664 DFLFSNNLITN
+664 DFLFSNNLITS
-675 GFKLITSGVKMAV
+675 GFKLIASGVKMAV

-713 LDWNKIG
+713 LDWNEIG
-720 QDVISGLK
+720 QNVVDGLK
-728 NGLEGG
+728 NGLKGG
-734 MSQIPHILTQI
+734 ISQIPQILIQI
-745 GQSMIDAIESVL
+745 GQSMIDAICGVL
-757 GIASPSKVMYDIGV
+757 GIASPSKIMYDIGV
-771 WAITGLINGLLS
+771 WAIQGLINGVLS
-783 MIKGIV
+783 MVKGIV
-789 DTISNIGNIISD
+789 DAISNIGNVIAD
-801 TFSKIFD
+801 TFSEIFD
-808 KPDFDFSKLET
+808 KPDFDFSKLEI

-828 TNMFSGLNFGKI
+828 TNMFGGLNLGKI
-840 LSLGAMS
+840 LSLGVMS

-864 APFEGV
+864 APFEGI

-940 SSLQKGVAAIGS
+940 SSLQKGVVAIGALAAIL
-952 IAIILGVLAFAMN
+952 AVLAFAMN

-1032 AYGKL
+1032 AYGTL
-1037 VKGKSAKNID
+1037 VKGESAKNIGE
-1047 KAGKMIKRLATSML
+1047 AGKMIKRLATSML
-1061 IIAVAAKIIG
+1061 IIAVAAKIIS

-1098 TTVDEKIADKLG
+1098 ATVDGKITDKLG

-1123 VGVVKLVSGLSTS
+1123 VGVVKLVSGLSPS
-1136 DMVKGAAFAGAFV
+1136 DIVKGAAFAGAFV

-1154 LKKAALIDNGSS
+1154 LKKAALIDDGSS
-1166 IAKLSLLLFNVTN
+1166 IAKLSLLLFNISN

-1189 LIGLLSESDMLKGVA
+1189 LVGLLSASDMLKGVA
-1204 FAGAFLLFIKA
+1204 FAGAFLLFVKA
-1215 LTEIVKMDSG
+1215 LTKIVKMDSG
-1225 QQIAKVSGIILSVS
+1225 QQIAKVSGIILSMS

-1278 NIAKTA
+1278 KIAKDA

-1292 TLLGMATAIGIMA
+1292 TLLGMATAIAIMT

-1310 LSMIDIVS
+1310 ISMIDTAS
-1318 LAKGILA
+1318 LAKGIVA
-1325 VGLLSSMVSLMIYS
+1325 VGLLSAMVSLMIHS
-1339 TKGSDKAVKNIVAIS
+1339 TKGSGNAVKNIVALS

-1366 LTMIDDPKKM
+1366 LTMLDPQKM
-1376 ATAVTCLSS
+1376 TTAVACLSS

-1408 SVLAVVSLLAAVCA
+1408 SVLVVVSLLAAVCA

-1435 ASGLSTLILAIS
+1435 AVGLSTLILAIS
-1447 GAVAILGTVKKV
+1447 SAVAILGTVKKV
-1459 SKSAIAGVAGVA
+1459 NKSAIAGMAGVA
-1471 LVVGVLA
+1471 LVVGALA
-1478 LVLGV
+1478 SILGV
-1483 LNKYDFNVGIETATA
+1483 LNKYNFNVGIETATA

-1582 FNEGATAGLPE
+1582 FSAGATAGLPE
-1593 VGQNLSAFMQAF
+1593 VSQNLSAFMQAF

-1662 IATSLNDNG
+1662 VATSLNDNG
-1671 PIDLSNLE
+1671 PIDLSNLN

-1686 TFAKLQST
+1686 AFAKLQST
-1694 VEPVGGLLQAIT
+1694 IDPVGGLVQAIT
-1706 GRGDLGDFGN
+1706 GKGDLGDFGS

-1724 IAKAASSIFDIKPEN
+1724 IAKAASSVSDIEPEN
-1739 VDNLEA
+1739 VDNLEV

-1753 SALQA
+1753 SALQS
-1758 TVQPILGLKQAFTG
+1758 TIQPILGLKQAFTG

-1780 LQVALY
+1780 LQIALY
-1786 CDSIKMGISAVKD
+1786 CNSLKMGISAVKG

-1847 VSLYCNSLKAAISA
+1847 IALYCNSLKMGISA

-1930 DVNVD
+1930 DVNIDTV
-1935 AIQKIVTVGNMLAEL
+1935 QKIVTVGNMLAEL
-1950 QKALPEDTF
+1950 QKALPEDKF
-1959 FDSKMNLSQFGT
+1959 FDGKMNLSQFGT
-1971 KIVSFGIAMSNF
+1971 KIVSFGTAMSNF

-1988 DIDTGNIS
+1988 DIDAGNIS

-2002 KRLSTLMSSLKN
+2002 KRLSTLMNSLKN

-2031 TLNDFA
+2031 ALNDFA
-2037 SSITFDTGDVSSAV
+2037 SSITFDTGTISSAV
-2051 SSANRLKS
+2051 SSANKLKS

-2135 SKLSGSTS
+2135 SKLSGSTG

-2148 GTKLIAAFIK
+2148 GTKLITAFIK

-2171 RAVASGAASAMGGS
+2171 RAVASGAASAMSGS

-2205 AKVASAYAAG
+2205 AKVSSAYAAG

-2242 GVYLGEGYVNG
+2242 GAYLGEGYVNG
-2253 AQTMVKSASKVG
+2253 AQTMVKSAGRVG
-2265 HRMGSAATQSLAD
+2265 YKMGETATQSLAD
-2278 SSRKLS
+2278 SSQKLA

-2296 IRPVIDMTD
+2296 IRPVVDMTG
-2305 IKKQANSISTLF
+2305 IKKQASSISALF
-2317 SDPLMSSTGNIRA
+2317 SDPLMSPTGNIRA
-2330 IRTIVDNRQNGNDDI
+2330 IRTVVDNRQNGNDDI

-2379 AVGTLVR
+2379 AVGTLIR